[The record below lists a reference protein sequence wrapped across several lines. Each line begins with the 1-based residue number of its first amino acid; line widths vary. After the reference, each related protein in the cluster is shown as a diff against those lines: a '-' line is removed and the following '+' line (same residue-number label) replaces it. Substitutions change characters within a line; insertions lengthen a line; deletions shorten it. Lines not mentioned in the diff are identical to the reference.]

1 MQDTILCSV
10 CTCAQQVAAQ
20 TSGLELKDIVT
31 AGISIAT
38 LILNILFYI
47 IIAPRISFRF
57 QKKEDFLKYASELIE
72 YLSEVNSLTDFDKVP
87 TKVKSYC
94 VSIELLFKSGF
105 APEPL
110 RTEMEN
116 VFQFV
121 KKRKNLTS
129 ELDIIAWEKEFRV
142 ATQTLRKELAKYSGV
157 F

>member
-1 MQDTILCSV
+1 MQDVILNSAY
-10 CTCAQQVAAQ
+10 TSAQQVAAQ
-20 TSGLELKDIVT
+20 TSCLELKDIVT

-47 IIAPRISFRF
+47 VIAPRISFRF
-57 QKKEDFLKYASELIE
+57 QKKEDFLKYATALIV
-72 YLSEVNSLTDFDKVP
+72 YLSEVNSFTDFNNVP

-105 APEPL
+105 APKPL

-121 KKRKNLTS
+121 KRRKELTS
-129 ELDIIAWEKEFRV
+129 ESDIVDWEKEFRV
-142 ATQTLRKELAKYSGV
+142 ATQTLRTELAKYSGV